1 MPDKLKLWL
10 AVLVLAAGIGAFYYF
25 SDLSAF
31 IRVLGVLAAGGASV
45 AIVLKTAIGQ
55 EAWDFVLESR
65 GEVRKVVWPTRA
77 ETIQS
82 TLVVMGM
89 VVVMAILMWFLDALL
104 LWAVRLLTGP
114 GG

>member
-1 MPDKLKLWL
+1 MSDKVKLGL

-25 SDLSAF
+25 SDSSTFL
-31 IRVLGVLAAGGASV
+31 RVLGVLVAGGASI
-45 AIVLKTAIGQ
+45 AIAMQTSAGR
-55 EAWDFVLESR
+55 ETWTFVLEAR

-77 ETIQS
+77 ETVQA

-89 VVVMAILMWFLDALL
+89 VVVMAILMWILDALL
-104 LWAVRLLTGP
+104 LWAVRLLTGT

>member
-1 MPDKLKLWL
+1 MSDKLKLWL
-10 AVLVLAAGIGAFYYF
+10 AVLVLSAGIGAFYYF

-31 IRVLGVLAAGGASV
+31 IRVLGVLVAGGVAV
-45 AIVLKTAIGQ
+45 AIALKTTIGR
-55 EAWDFVLESR
+55 EAWDFVLEAR
-65 GEVRKVVWPTRA
+65 GEVRKVVWPTRT

-89 VVVMAILMWFLDALL
+89 VVVMAVLMWFLDAVL

>member
-1 MPDKLKLWL
+1 MPDNLKLGL
-10 AVLVLAAGIGAFYYF
+10 AVLVAMIGIGAFYYF
-25 SDLSAF
+25 SDISTF
-31 IRVLGVLAAGGASV
+31 IRVLILLVSGGA
-45 AIVLKTAIGQ
+45 AIAIALRTEAGQ
-55 EAWDFVLESR
+55 DTWGFVQESR

-89 VVVMAILMWFLDALL
+89 VVVMAILMWFLDAVL

-114 GG
+114 EN